1 MIDEEDKIPF
11 MEHLG
16 ELRDRLIRC
25 FIAIGIGFLIA
36 YYFKEK
42 IFAILTAPLVSA
54 MGKGSNMI
62 FTGLPEAFFT
72 YLKVSLLAGLIIALP
87 VVFYEF
93 WMFISPGLY
102 RKERKFL
109 VPIVL
114 LSLIFFVVGACFGYF
129 VVFPFGFRF
138 FLGFSTESIKAMP
151 SMKEY
156 LGFASKML
164 LAFGLVFELPLIM
177 TFLAR
182 MGLVSVDF
190 LRKNRKYAIL
200 IIFTVSAI
208 LTPPDVA
215 TQLMMAGPLMVLFE
229 ISILGAR
236 IFQKKKED
244 FEEESE
250 NEDQDQEKPD
260 KKKKAEKKS
269 EDKKDSDSG
278 KTKEEKT
285 SKKKNPD
292 NDSANNKHGNKK
304 KKNDSSKKDIHGQE
318 NTDKK
323 DTDKKKGD

>member
-1 MIDEEDKIPF
+1 MIEEENKIPF
-11 MEHLG
+11 TEHLG

-25 FIAIGIGFLIA
+25 FFAVGLGFVIA

-42 IFAILTAPLVSA
+42 IFAVLTAPLISA
-54 MGKGSNMI
+54 MGQGSKMI

-87 VVFYEF
+87 VIFYEF

-109 VPIVL
+109 IPVVL
-114 LSLIFFVVGACFGYF
+114 LSIIFFVIGASFGYF
-129 VVFPFGFRF
+129 VVFPFGFKF

-164 LAFGLVFELPLIM
+164 LAFGLVFELPLVI
-177 TFLAR
+177 TFLSR
-182 MGLVSVDF
+182 MGIVSVDF

-215 TQLMMAGPLMVLFE
+215 TQIMMAGPLMILFE
-229 ISILGAR
+229 ISIIGAR
-236 IFQKKKED
+236 IFQKKKKET
-244 FEEESE
+244 EEEKE
-250 NEDQDQEKPD
+250 
-260 KKKKAEKKS
+260 
-269 EDKKDSDSG
+269 G
-278 KTKEEKT
+278 KNKR
-285 SKKKNPD
+285 KN
-292 NDSANNKHGNKK
+292 G
-304 KKNDSSKKDIHGQE
+304 
-318 NTDKK
+318 
-323 DTDKKKGD
+323 DTDKSENRENGQKGKQDA